1 MRANHPEEIVAN
13 EEKDLARARTLVPRI
28 PLPAF
33 QVLLID
39 EMGKNI
45 SGTGMDTKVIGRGVE
60 LQPGEAPAIRVVY
73 VRDLTPETEGNAV
86 GVGLAEIM
94 HERLYRKIDLQ
105 KTCLN
110 SRTSLNVP
118 LSRMPFFVP
127 SDRDALDF
135 GLGHLGRPEPEE
147 QGLVWIRNT
156 QQLGRI
162 AVSESLVPQVAPLSG
177 WRLAPESFAP
187 QFDAEGNL
195 ASPW

>member
-1 MRANHPEEIVAN
+1 MTGD
-13 EEKDLARARTLVPRI
+13 EKDLARARTLVPRI

-33 QVLLID
+33 QLLIVD
-39 EMGKNI
+39 KMGKNI
-45 SGTGMDTKVIGRGVE
+45 SGTGMDTKVIGRGVK
-60 LQPGEAPAIRVVY
+60 LQPGEAPEIRVVY
-73 VRDLTPETEGNAV
+73 VRDLTEETEGNAV

-105 KTCLN
+105 KTTLN

-135 GLGHLGRPEPEE
+135 GLGHLGCPEPEE

-156 QQLGRI
+156 QQLGSL
-162 AVSESLVPQVAPLSG
+162 AVSESLVHQVEKLDG
-177 WRLAPESFAP
+177 WRIAAESFAP
-187 QFDAEGNL
+187 RFDEQEDL
-195 ASPW
+195 VSPW